1 MDEIIKLQSVT
12 YTYPNR
18 QLPALHAVDLNIK
31 EGEFVLVTGP
41 SGSGKS
47 TMLRILNGLVPH
59 FSGGE
64 ISGEVVV
71 RGVQAIAEGP
81 QVLSKYV
88 GFVSQ
93 NPEAQTILERVEPE
107 IAFALENAAVPRPE
121 MHSRVNEVMDFLGL
135 IPLRS
140 RPVMS
145 LSGGERQ
152 RVAIACALA
161 LKPEILVLDEPTS
174 QLDPQAA
181 ADLLQVLQDLNQDLG
196 LTIVLAE
203 HRLERTLSFADSL
216 AYFENGRLVT
226 HDTVRRALAHLPHLP
241 PLIEVARVLNWEPI
255 PLTPNEAAKHVSTIV
270 VERPI
275 KPFIESET
283 TTNNPSEVILQV
295 QDLSFTYDAKA
306 LALDG
311 VNLQL
316 RKGEILAVMGVNG
329 SGKST
334 LLRCIMG
341 LLQPLSG
348 DVFLNGRSITGQD
361 TVELAHNIAY
371 LPQYPDDLLF
381 AETVQQELE
390 ITLNNHNIQSP
401 DRVELTLQH
410 LDLAPFAEYYPR
422 DLSTGQRQRTALGA
436 ITVAK
441 PQILLLDEPT
451 RGQDGQIKHQLL
463 KIWQRWKTE
472 GMGLIIVSHDVE
484 LVVQLADR
492 VMIMVDGR
500 IKASGSAK
508 SVLADS
514 PHFASQIA
522 RLFPGT
528 GWLTIADTLN
538 GLMKIQGT
546 HN

>member
-18 QLPALHAVDLNIK
+18 QLPALQEVDLTIL

-64 ISGEVVV
+64 ISGEVFIK
-71 RGVQAIAEGP
+71 GVPAIADGP

-93 NPEAQTILERVEPE
+93 NPEAQTILEKVEPE
-107 IAFALENAAVPRPE
+107 IAFALENAAVPRVE
-121 MHSRVNEVMDFLGL
+121 MHKRVYEVMDYLGL
-135 IPLRS
+135 IPLRE
-140 RPVMS
+140 RTVIS

-174 QLDPQAA
+174 QLDPQSA

-226 HDTVRRALAHLPHLP
+226 HDTVRRALTHLPQVP
-241 PLIEVARVLNWEPI
+241 PLVEVARVLNWEPI
-255 PLTPNEAAKHVSTIV
+255 PLTAAEAAKHVPGIV
-270 VERPI
+270 VERAI
-275 KPFIESET
+275 KPSIRQET
-283 TTNNPSEVILQV
+283 APGNPSEIILQV
-295 QDLSFTYDAKA
+295 QDLSFAYNAKD
-306 LALDG
+306 LALDD

-316 RKGEILAVMGVNG
+316 RKGEILAVMGANG

-334 LLRCIMG
+334 LLRCIIG
-341 LLQPLSG
+341 LLQPLRG
-348 DVFLNGRSITGQD
+348 DVRLNGQSITGQD
-361 TVELAHNIAY
+361 TVELARKIAY

-381 AETVQQELE
+381 AETVKKELE

-401 DRVELTLQH
+401 DRVESTLKH
-410 LDLAPFAEYYPR
+410 LHLAPFADYYPR

-451 RGQDGQIKHQLL
+451 RGQDGQIKNQLL
-463 KIWQRWKTE
+463 KIWRQWKAE

-484 LVVQLADR
+484 LVVQLADK
-492 VMIMVDGR
+492 VMMMADGK
-500 IKASGSAK
+500 IEASGSAE

-522 RLFPGT
+522 RLFPGS
-528 GWLTIADTLN
+528 GWLTVTDALN
-538 GLMKIQGT
+538 GLLKTQET
-546 HN
+546 HI